1 VAGGNVVEI
10 TVTAVNDSKEGFDS
24 VKAGADEAAG
34 SLDEEA
40 AAADRAAEASDRLAV
55 SQGAAADS
63 AKAQSDATEDSAAK
77 TDLAATAGE
86 KGGKVLRDLA
96 LGAGLVAA
104 GSIYMG
110 VKFQEGA
117 TQLVTGAGQSAKGL
131 KQVEDGMLAVST
143 QTATSSKDV
152 ESGMYMIESAGFHG
166 AQGLKV
172 LQAAAEG
179 AKVGNA
185 SLGDM
190 ANVVTSALNAY
201 HEPASKAV
209 SVTNQLVATV
219 ASGKMHMQDLA
230 TSLSNVLPIAAS
242 AHISLAQVGGAM
254 ATMTSQ
260 GMTARRASM
269 NLANMIRALV
279 SPSAASSAEMKN
291 LGLNAND
298 VAKNVGKV
306 GLTGTLDTLTEAILK
321 SSKGGS
327 ALAATFNGMAPATK
341 GYAREILAG
350 KVSTND
356 LSNAMKGM
364 NPVQAALLTN
374 FEKTATSATGVKT
387 TFDGAMKTMVGGATG
402 LNVAL
407 LLGGK
412 HMSTF
417 KGNVDSVA
425 DAAKHGG
432 SSVEHWGDITKDTSF
447 KLDQAK
453 VSVENLGTS
462 VGLALLPALTKILGP
477 VDSFVS
483 WIARSKVAVD
493 ILAGVLV
500 GALAG
505 FAVIKTVE
513 GFQLLGKAF
522 SAAQGMAKGLAEKL
536 GILGA
541 AQDEEAVSAEGAADA
556 EEGLDAAMDANPI
569 MLVVAAIA
577 LIVVAFVE
585 LWKHCAA
592 FRDFWKDIWD
602 GIKDA
607 FDVVWRFIKSH
618 WEMILAILLGPVA
631 VAALEIREHWKQIS
645 RLAADLWHDVTRFFK
660 NMWRDVKDTTKELW
674 DWLKGFVDREVEGV
688 KVILSWFDH
697 LGRLF
702 REWWD
707 DAVNAVHD
715 VIYNHLVPF
724 IKDLPHRILT
734 ALGDLGHL
742 LWDAGKDVVNGL
754 INGIKS
760 AVGGLLNTVKGLA
773 GDVTGAFKSVLGIFS
788 PSRVFAQHGKDIV
801 AGLVQGI
808 NGSSPLASAA
818 MRKLGGGLSLGGV
831 NAGGIGGGG
840 VIQLQV
846 TGSGSGLNALFIE
859 WLKQE
864 VRIRGGGGP
873 SSVQRALGQT
883 A

>member
-1 VAGGNVVEI
+1 
-10 TVTAVNDSKEGFDS
+10 
-24 VKAGADEAAG
+24 
-34 SLDEEA
+34 
-40 AAADRAAEASDRLAV
+40 
-55 SQGAAADS
+55 
-63 AKAQSDATEDSAAK
+63 
-77 TDLAATAGE
+77 
-86 KGGKVLRDLA
+86 
-96 LGAGLVAA
+96 
-104 GSIYMG
+104 
-110 VKFQEGA
+110 
-117 TQLVTGAGQSAKGL
+117 
-131 KQVEDGMLAVST
+131 
-143 QTATSSKDV
+143 
-152 ESGMYMIESAGFHG
+152 
-166 AQGLKV
+166 
-172 LQAAAEG
+172 
-179 AKVGNA
+179 
-185 SLGDM
+185 
-190 ANVVTSALNAY
+190 
-201 HEPASKAV
+201 
-209 SVTNQLVATV
+209 
-219 ASGKMHMQDLA
+219 
-230 TSLSNVLPIAAS
+230 
-242 AHISLAQVGGAM
+242 
-254 ATMTSQ
+254 
-260 GMTARRASM
+260 MTARRASM

-453 VSVENLGTS
+453 TSVENLGTS

-477 VDSFVS
+477 VDAFVG
-483 WIARSKVAVD
+483 WISRSKVAVD

-505 FAVIKTVE
+505 FAVVKTVE
-513 GFQLLGKAF
+513 GFQRLGKAF

-645 RLAADLWHDVTRFFK
+645 RFAEDLWHDVTRFFK